1 MKSKVQ
7 VELMRLCLFFFDT
20 RPTQSHFLLQRGW
33 LMNLHLYMF
42 MGAQFFIKGWYYFWM
57 HLYNIKNINLQRKYI
72 QNSCVQCWNK
82 VNAIITKPF
91 GTFLFMYKYM
101 GYKPHRPLWHH
112 VNPSFLIHRETNT
125 SFFTSIFLQN

>member
-7 VELMRLCLFFFDT
+7 VELLRLCLFFFDT

-42 MGAQFFIKGWYYFWM
+42 MGVQFLIKGWYYFWM